1 MWLGFGFSVESFA
14 ELGPKPR
21 HFVLAFLFNV
31 NNVTILHANVQ
42 SYFDLKCRERSSDG
56 AVRHHKG
63 TVIFTPIITFAVVAV
78 ASGWGHVSTWQVLR
92 GDVKELT

>member
-63 TVIFTPIITFAVVAV
+63 TVVFTPIITFACGS
-78 ASGWGHVSTWQVLR
+78 SGIRVGSCVHLAGAER
-92 GDVKELT
+92 